1 MTSLRIPPE
10 ITGFFEG
17 EPGKSLLIKGPP
29 GGGKTIFALTMLFE
43 TNRNGVYL
51 STRVDPESLYNQ
63 IAWLKEGLPAE
74 NIIDATQSER
84 QKMSGAPVIRAL
96 KYTDVPDFL
105 KGVYQRTERLERPL
119 VIIDSWDAVIAHT
132 GYTEQKEREKLEHN
146 LSDFSRKTATDIIFI
161 VEYEDQRPLD
171 YLVDGI
177 IVSEKSVAYDDRR
190 VRTMRLEKLRGQAIR
205 QPRYLVSLTGGMFR
219 AFPAYTGLGQAN
231 ISRLPAIPDM
241 GPGRLSTGIKDFDSV
256 IHGYGGLNICYGDHA
271 AYDLLLLPFILN
283 SLSLDKTIVMLPSQQ
298 SLVRNLSSNASGD
311 LLKKMKALPKD
322 CFDGTAA
329 NIFKITAEA
338 DGSPPVCFLK
348 PTDLIGQGDGKSAE
362 TIAEIVE
369 RGGFVFCFVPEGET
383 LPAEVESMAT
393 VSLVTKMIVG
403 VPCVYGNLPRTE
415 IFAMETNSAEGPFEI
430 SLTPVV

>member
-1 MTSLRIPPE
+1 MTSSRIPAE
-10 ITGFFEG
+10 IIGFFQG

-43 TNRNGVYL
+43 TKRNGVYL
-51 STRVDPESLYNQ
+51 TTRVDTESLYNQ
-63 IAWLKEGLPAE
+63 IAWLREGLPSE

-84 QKMSGAPVIRAL
+84 QKTSGAPVIRAL

-105 KGVYQRTERLERPL
+105 KGVYQRTERLDRPL

-177 IVSEKSVAYDDRR
+177 IASEKSVAYDDRR

-205 QPRYLVSLTGGMFR
+205 QPRYLVSLDGGMFR
-219 AFPAYTGLGQAN
+219 AFPAYRGLGQRN
-231 ISRLPAIPDM
+231 ISRLAPIPDI
-241 GPGRLSTGIKDFDSV
+241 GAGRLSTGIKDMDAV
-256 IHGYGGLNICYGDHA
+256 IGGYGSFNVCYGDYA
-271 AYDLLLLPFILN
+271 AYDLLLLPFVLN

-311 LLKKMKALPKD
+311 LLKKMKTLPKE
-322 CFDGTAA
+322 CFDGSAE
-329 NIFKITAEA
+329 NIFQVAAEA
-338 DGSPPVCFLK
+338 DGSPPVCLLK
-348 PTDLIGQGDGKSAE
+348 PADVIGQGAGKAVE
-362 TIAEIVE
+362 TIAGIVE
-369 RGGFVFCFVPEGET
+369 KGGFVFCFVPEGET

-393 VSLVTKMIVG
+393 VSLVAKMIVG
-403 VPCVYGNLPRTE
+403 VPCVYGRLPHTE
-415 IFAMETNSAEGPFEI
+415 IFAMETNGNEGPFEI
-430 SLTPVV
+430 TLTPVV